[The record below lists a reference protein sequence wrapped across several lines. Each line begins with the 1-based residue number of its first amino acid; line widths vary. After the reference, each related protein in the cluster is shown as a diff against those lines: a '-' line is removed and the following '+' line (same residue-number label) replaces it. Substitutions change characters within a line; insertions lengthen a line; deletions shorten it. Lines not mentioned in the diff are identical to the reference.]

1 MAKLNRADAFSSIL
15 GSAKTAQRSG
25 DRQLSLDE
33 IRLNPEQPRKFFD
46 EGALEELAASVKK
59 KGVLQPV
66 LVRERGDAYELVAGE
81 RRYRAAKRAGLETI
95 PVIIHELSDEES
107 LEIALIEN
115 LQREDLNPVE
125 ETDGTLT
132 LLSLRLGISVRDV
145 LEAIR
150 QSHYRALGRADN
162 NVVINPHVEGV
173 EELFR
178 IIGRYTASS
187 FYSHR
192 VPILKMPEALV
203 QAVREGKLE
212 YSKARA
218 LASVK
223 DEEQRTRV
231 LKLTLENDLSLKQLK
246 AEIGKQNA
254 PEGAVQQDRAELIDL
269 ASLKRRLT
277 PSGIDKLTSAKQR
290 ELGKLLARIDA
301 LLEN

>member
-1 MAKLNRADAFSSIL
+1 MAKLNRGDAFASIL
-15 GSAKTAQRSG
+15 GSSKTAGQSG

-33 IRLNPEQPRKFFD
+33 IRLNPDQPRKFFD
-46 EGALEELAASVKK
+46 EEALEALTVSVRD

-81 RRYRAAKRAGLETI
+81 RRYRAAQRAGLETI
-95 PVIIHELSDEES
+95 PVVIRELSDEET

-132 LLSLRLGISVRDV
+132 FLSRKLGIPVQEV

-162 NVVINPHVEGV
+162 NVVINPHVEAV
-173 EELFR
+173 EALFR
-178 IIGRYTASS
+178 SIGRFTASS

-192 VPILKMPEALV
+192 VPILRLPGALV

-218 LASVK
+218 LGSVK
-223 DEEQRTRV
+223 DDAERDRLLQ
-231 LKLTLENDLSLKQLK
+231 LALEGNFSLKKLK
-246 AEIGKQNA
+246 DEINKVASGKA
-254 PEGAVQQDRAELIDL
+254 TRGGDAGAVNLS
-269 ASLKRRLT
+269 SLKRKLTPERVERLT
-277 PSGIDKLTSAKQR
+277 AAKQR
-290 ELGKLLARIDA
+290 ELDKLLARIDA
-301 LLEN
+301 LLEA

>member
-1 MAKLNRADAFSSIL
+1 MAKLNRNDAFSSIL
-15 GSAKTAQRSG
+15 SAGKTAQRSG
-25 DRQLSLDE
+25 ERQLPLGE

-46 EGALEELAASVKK
+46 EGALTALTANIKE

-81 RRYRAAKRAGLETI
+81 RRYRAAQRAGLETI
-95 PVIIHELSDEES
+95 PVIIRELSDTES

-125 ETDGTLT
+125 ETEGTLK
-132 LLSLRLGISVRDV
+132 LLSLKLGAPVQDV

-150 QSHYRALGRADN
+150 QSHYRALGRVDN
-162 NVVINPHVEGV
+162 NVVISPQVESV
-173 EELFR
+173 DELFKSL
-178 IIGRYTASS
+178 GRYTASS

-203 QAVREGKLE
+203 QAVSEGRLE

-223 DEEQRTRV
+223 DEPLRARLLQ
-231 LKLTLENDLSLKQLK
+231 LTLENDLSLKQLK
-246 AEIGKQNA
+246 EEIGEQTVPKGTA
-254 PEGAVQQDRAELIDL
+254 QQGRAESLDI
-269 ASLKRRLT
+269 AGLKRKLT
-277 PSGIDKLTSAKQR
+277 LSRIDKLPSPKQR
-290 ELGKLLARIDA
+290 ELGKLLARINA
-301 LLEN
+301 LLED

>member
-1 MAKLNRADAFSSIL
+1 MAKLNRTDAFSSIL
-15 GSAKTAQRSG
+15 GSAKAGQRSG
-25 DRQLSLDE
+25 ERQLSLDE
-33 IRLNPEQPRKFFD
+33 IRFNPKQPRKFFD
-46 EGALEELAASVKK
+46 EGALEALTVSVRD

-81 RRYRAAKRAGLETI
+81 RRYRAAQRAGLETI
-95 PVIIHELSDEES
+95 PVIIREVSDEES

-125 ETDGTLT
+125 ETDATLT
-132 LLSLRLGISVRDV
+132 LLGLRLGIPVQDV

-178 IIGRYTASS
+178 TIGRYTASS

-223 DEEQRTRV
+223 DREQRTR
-231 LKLTLENDLSLKQLK
+231 LLQLALENDLSLKRLK
-246 AEIGKQNA
+246 EEIGKQTVSK
-254 PEGAVQQDRAELIDL
+254 GAAQQGRAEPIDV

-277 PSGIDKLTSAKQR
+277 PSRIDKLTSAKQR
-290 ELGKLLARIDA
+290 ELGKLLARLDA
-301 LLEN
+301 LLED